1 MELKKVIIAPDSF
14 KGALTARQAA
24 DIISREVSR
33 FFPECTVVKM
43 PIADG
48 GEGSLET
55 ILAAVWGTV
64 YEERVLAP
72 DDREISAR
80 YGITGAGTA
89 ILEAAQSSGL
99 TRQEGLH
106 PMSSSTYGFG
116 QLIAAALD
124 RGARDFVLCIGGS
137 ATTDGG
143 CGMAA
148 ALGAGFLDSAGNSF
162 VPCGA
167 TLINIAKIE
176 TDGLDP
182 RLADCTFTV
191 MCDVDNPLFGPEG
204 AAHCYGAQKGADSA
218 QIQALDRGLEHLSA
232 LLSERFGKDFGSLPG
247 GGAAGGLGAG
257 AVAFLN
263 AGLKSGSEAIL
274 ELCGFAQQLAGTDL
288 VITGEGRLD
297 NQSFKGK
304 VLSGILRSAGT
315 VPVCAICGVC
325 TCDENLLKKHGLRVF
340 ETSAGISIG
349 ESMARPEQYLKAAAK
364 RAMLEYAGIQ
374 EK

>member
-24 DIISREVSR
+24 DIIGREVSR
-33 FFPECTVVKM
+33 VFPACTVVKM

-55 ILAAVWGTV
+55 ILAAIWGTV
-64 YEERVLAP
+64 YEEKVRAP
-72 DDREISAR
+72 DDKEISAC
-80 YGITGAGTA
+80 YGITAAGTA
-89 ILEAAQSSGL
+89 ILEVAQSSGL

-148 ALGAGFLDSAGNSF
+148 ALGVGFLDHAGNSF
-162 VPCGA
+162 VPCGE
-167 TLINIAKIE
+167 TLKNIAEIH
-176 TDGLDP
+176 TDGLDS
-182 RLADCTFTV
+182 RLGDCVFTV
-191 MCDVDNPLFGPEG
+191 MCDVENPLFGPEG
-204 AAHCYGAQKGADSA
+204 AAFCYGPQKGAGRE
-218 QIQALDRGLEHLSA
+218 QIQLLDEGLRHLSV
-232 LLSERFGKDFGSLPG
+232 LLSERFGRDFGSIPG

-257 AVAFLN
+257 SVAFLN
-263 AGLKSGSEAIL
+263 AQLMAGSEAIL
-274 ELCGFAQQLAGTDL
+274 ALCGFSRELADTDL

-297 NQSFKGK
+297 NQSFQGK
-304 VLSGILRSAGT
+304 VLSGILKSAGR
-315 VPVCAICGVC
+315 VPVWAICGVC
-325 TCDENLLKKHGLRVF
+325 SCDEALLKRHGVRVF

-349 ESMARPEQYLKAAAK
+349 ESMARPARYLGVAAR
-364 RAMLEYAGIQ
+364 RAMLEYS
-374 EK
+374 EN